1 MYLSIE
7 LTESELDRL
16 EEGGFLALSFPNGLH
31 ITVTKDILEEEE
43 EE

>member
-16 EEGGFLALSFPNGLH
+16 EERGFLALAFPNGLH
-31 ITVTKDILEEEE
+31 ITVTKDILEEKEDE
-43 EE
+43 

>member
-7 LTESELDRL
+7 LTERELDRL
-16 EEGGFLALSFPNGLH
+16 EEGGFLVLSFPNGLH

-43 EE
+43 E